1 MLIMGTHVVIQQIFA
16 ESTKNTNIWWK
27 MQYVVILVDDTYP
40 MIVLEQVTHMWGNQ
54 CTQQKPTSYKL
65 WHVTMSGLEFI
76 RLTKNTISTT
86 KFINYIILL
95 SDVNSLLD
103 YVCNN
108 VGNKFFEVT
117 RYHKFNSTIIWKP
130 LNYCIPSTL
139 QEKKKKREANKQRQ
153 TKKEILTTTPSS
165 LKLVWSI
172 VWYFLTF

>member
-16 ESTKNTNIWWK
+16 ESTKNTKIWWK

-108 VGNKFFEVT
+108 VGNKYSSKWQGIISSIPLSFG
-117 RYHKFNSTIIWKP
+117 NLSTIAFLLPCKKR
-130 LNYCIPSTL
+130 
-139 QEKKKKREANKQRQ
+139 KKKEKQTNNVKQR
-153 TKKEILTTTPSS
+153 KKS
-165 LKLVWSI
+165 
-172 VWYFLTF
+172 